1 MCRLPVPGKL
11 EVRSFVSVSPLALR
25 PVALGL
31 SLLALAGGHAAY
43 QASAKTVALS
53 VDGHRQHVTTHGSTV
68 GDVLAAAHL
77 SVGSH
82 DLLAPD
88 KSTKVTDDTTVVVRR
103 GREMTL
109 TIDGTPRDVWV
120 TASSVDEAL
129 SQIGLRA
136 PGALISADRTRQIPL
151 KGFSLDVRTRKDVQ
165 LLDGGNVR
173 RTATNALVVSDVLR
187 EMRVHLRPNDRLSL
201 SPTATVTDGLV
212 IRVTRLDGRR
222 VGEDVAIP
230 FAVDRRPDSSMYVGD
245 TKVLRPGRVGVVH
258 RTYLMTFV
266 NHKLA
271 SRRLAT
277 VKRTAL
283 PVTKIVAFGTKARPQ
298 APHSVS
304 GADGLNWG
312 ALANCESGGDPR
324 AVSSNG
330 EYRGLYQF
338 SLGTW
343 HGVGGSGDPIDAS
356 SSEQTYRA
364 KLLYKRSG
372 RSPWPVCGKY
382 L

>member
-1 MCRLPVPGKL
+1 M
-11 EVRSFVSVSPLALR
+11 R

-31 SLLALAGGHAAY
+31 SLLVLAGGHAAY
-43 QASAKTVALS
+43 EASAKTVAIT

-77 SVGSH
+77 TVGGH
-82 DLLAPD
+82 DLLAPA
-88 KSTKVTDDTTVVVRR
+88 KSTTITDGTTIVVRR

-109 TIDGTPRDVWV
+109 TVDGAQRDVWV

-136 PGALISADRTRQIPL
+136 PGSLMSADRSRVIPL

-165 LLDGGNVR
+165 LLDGGTVR
-173 RTATNALVVSDVLR
+173 RTATNAIVLSDVLR
-187 EMRVHLRPNDRLSL
+187 EMRVHLRPNDRISV
-201 SPTATVTDGLV
+201 SPSAAVHDGMV
-212 IRVTRLDGRR
+212 ISVTRLDGRR
-222 VGEDVAIP
+222 VSEDAAIP
-230 FAVDRRPDSSMYVGD
+230 YAVERQPDSSMYVGD
-245 TKVLRPGRVGVVH
+245 SKVLRPGRVGVVH
-258 RTYLMTFV
+258 RTYLLTFV

-277 VKRTAL
+277 LKRTAL

-298 APHSVS
+298 APRSVA

-312 ALANCESGGDPR
+312 ALANCESGGNPR

-330 EYRGLYQF
+330 SYRGLYQF
-338 SLGTW
+338 SMGTW
-343 HGVGGSGDPIDAS
+343 RGVGGSGDPIDAS

-364 KLLYKRSG
+364 KVLYQRSG

>member
-1 MCRLPVPGKL
+1 M
-11 EVRSFVSVSPLALR
+11 R

-31 SLLALAGGHAAY
+31 SLLVVAGGHAAY
-43 QASAKTVALS
+43 EASAKTVS
-53 VDGHRQHVTTHGSTV
+53 ITVDGHRQQVTTHGSTV

-77 SVGSH
+77 TVGSH
-82 DLLAPD
+82 DLLAPA
-88 KSTKVTDDTTVVVRR
+88 KSTALTAGTTIVVRR

-109 TIDGTPRDVWV
+109 TVDGAPRDVWV

-136 PGALISADRTRQIPL
+136 AGALISADRSRSIPL

-165 LLDGGNVR
+165 LLDGGKVR

-187 EMRVHLRPNDRLSL
+187 EMRVHVRPNDRLSV
-201 SPTATVTDGLV
+201 SPQASVVDGLV

-222 VGEDVAIP
+222 VSEDVAIP
-230 FAVDRRPDSSMYVGD
+230 YAVERRPDSSMYIGD
-245 TKVLRPGRVGVVH
+245 SKVLRAGQVGVIH
-258 RTYLMTFV
+258 RTYLLTFV
-266 NHKLA
+266 NRKLA

-277 VKRTAL
+277 VTRTAM
-283 PVTKIVAFGTKARPQ
+283 PVTKIVAYGTKPRPQ
-298 APHSVS
+298 APRSVA
-304 GADGLNWG
+304 GVDGLNWG
-312 ALANCESGGDPR
+312 ALANCESGGNPR
-324 AVSSNG
+324 SVSSNG
-330 EYRGLYQF
+330 SYRGLYQF
-338 SLGTW
+338 SMGTW

-372 RSPWPVCGKY
+372 RSPWPVCGRY